1 MDRFVKPN
9 KTEQTLINLLKD
21 KFSLVQFH
29 FHPQNPNASHGSGTS
44 LSRWASF
51 PLLNLMGYKK
61 MQSDQYA
68 EPDMQMQGNER
79 WREKALRGRKIIAK
93 VKNKRQNHRIQIMKW
108 CSA

>member
-1 MDRFVKPN
+1 MGQGHLRV
-9 KTEQTLINLLKD
+9 
-21 KFSLVQFH
+21 
-29 FHPQNPNASHGSGTS
+29 GG
-44 LSRWASF
+44 ASF